1 MNDASDLRSGAGQPT
16 PIAISRRSALI
27 GGAAGLAL
35 AGIAGAPLSALA
47 RQGAATPEPDADG
60 AASWKA
66 IDEAL
71 AATAPNT
78 VLLTAELIDGEPVE
92 IHALDADRV
101 MPIGSSF
108 KFYVLGAL
116 SMQIEEGILD
126 WEQLVTIEEEHKSV
140 PSGDLRYAP
149 DGTQYTLRYLA
160 ERMMQKSDNTATDV
174 LIYLV
179 GREKV
184 EEAFAIMGHHDP
196 SLNIP
201 LMTTREFAFMKL
213 VVPSDQLETYFASS
227 VEERRAFLT
236 DVVAKLSYEDLIAA
250 ADAQSAPINL
260 FGLEW
265 FATRDDLANAV
276 AFLWA
281 QSQKEGL
288 RPVAEVIALET
299 QLVFDGEVW
308 PYVGFKGGSEM
319 GMLSATWLM
328 QRADGRMFIYSI
340 GFADETAA
348 LDMGP
353 IIAVME
359 QVRDQLAVTP

>member
-1 MNDASDLRSGAGQPT
+1 MNDAADLTARHEY
-16 PIAISRRSALI
+16 PITISRRAALL

-35 AGIAGAPLSALA
+35 AGVGGTPLGALA
-47 RQGAATPEPDADG
+47 RQAATPDANARATWDE
-60 AASWKA
+60 
-66 IDEAL
+66 IDANL

-92 IHALDADRV
+92 IHAVDADRV

-126 WEQLVTIEEEHKSV
+126 WEQMVAIVDEHKSV
-140 PSGDLRYAP
+140 PGGDLRYVP
-149 DGTQYTLRYLA
+149 NGTEFTLRYLA
-160 ERMMQKSDNTATDV
+160 ERMMQKSDNTATDA

-184 EEAFAIMGHHDP
+184 EEALGIMGHHDP

-201 LMTTREFAFMKL
+201 LFTTREFAFMKL
-213 VVPSDQLETYFASS
+213 VVPPDQLKTYFASS
-227 VEERRAFLT
+227 VEERRQFLT
-236 DVVAKLSYEDLIAA
+236 DVVAKLSYEELIAA
-250 ADAQSAPINL
+250 ADKQTGPINL

-265 FATRDDLANAV
+265 FATRNDLANAV
-276 AFLWA
+276 AYLWA

-299 QLVFDGEVW
+299 QLTFNGEIW
-308 PYVGFKGGSEM
+308 PYVGFKGGSEL
-319 GMLSATWLM
+319 GMLSGTWLM

-340 GFADETAA
+340 GFADETAP

-353 IIAVME
+353 VIAVME